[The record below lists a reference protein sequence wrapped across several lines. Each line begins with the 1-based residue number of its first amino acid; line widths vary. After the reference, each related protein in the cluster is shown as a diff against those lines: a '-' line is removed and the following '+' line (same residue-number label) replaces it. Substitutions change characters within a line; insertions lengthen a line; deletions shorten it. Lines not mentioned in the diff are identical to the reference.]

1 MQEFIVGDLCR
12 LIYKRLIISGAIA
25 AIAATCARE
34 ADSPTTVPPPNQ
46 VTPTRLATAVVSA
59 PTFTRAATSKPLP
72 PATSAPTRAAASPT
86 PARNAIIVEV
96 ENKVQSRA
104 SSNAQWKNAEV
115 NQTLPVGGEVQ
126 TVEESN
132 ARIDVSPDT
141 VVRIGENSHFVVT
154 ALSGTNNK
162 PTTTLSVIVGE
173 IWVMLNSALNGGSF
187 DVETPVG
194 VAAVRGSSV
203 GVDYDLVSDSVI
215 VSCLEGDCSL
225 RNQAGAVNLQA
236 EQETHIAR
244 RNQAPSA
251 ARAMDPARLERWRKY
266 VKESDRFISAAATRL
281 ARTWTAPGYDA
292 TRRALQTQVPR
303 SLTKVSGFET
313 RVGTLPALPTNILTR
328 IPPNQQTL
336 VATAL
341 TARAADN
348 TPIRLP
354 SLTPRP

>member
-1 MQEFIVGDLCR
+1 MHLVRQGGLGPDPLILSNRCGRGGSGDSR
-12 LIYKRLIISGAIA
+12 RGSGRFAGRPQRASARPEGTGLGAQPA
-25 AIAATCARE
+25 A
-34 ADSPTTVPPPNQ
+34 Q
-46 VTPTRLATAVVSA
+46 
-59 PTFTRAATSKPLP
+59 
-72 PATSAPTRAAASPT
+72 
-86 PARNAIIVEV
+86 PAR
-96 ENKVQSRA
+96 SRP
-104 SSNAQWKNAEV
+104 KGRKE
-115 NQTLPVGGEVQ
+115 
-126 TVEESN
+126 
-132 ARIDVSPDT
+132 RPDT
-141 VVRIGENSHFVVT
+141 IVRLGENSHFVLT
-154 ALSGTNNK
+154 GLSGTNTK

-203 GVDYDLVSDSVI
+203 SVDYDLTSDSVI

-251 ARAMDPARLERWRKY
+251 ARTMDPARLERWRKY

-281 ARTWTAPGYDA
+281 ARTWTAPGYNA
-292 TRRALQTQVPR
+292 TRNALQTQVPR

-313 RVGTLPALPTNILTR
+313 RVGTLSALPTNILTR
-328 IPPNQQTL
+328 LPPNQQTL

-341 TARAADN
+341 TARAEG
-348 TPIRLP
+348 TLIRP
-354 SLTPRP
+354 PTLTQRP

>member
-1 MQEFIVGDLCR
+1 MDNHR
-12 LIYKRLIISGAIA
+12 LSLGANIYKRLIIIGAIA

-46 VTPTRLATAVVSA
+46 ATPTRQATTVVSA
-59 PTFTRAATSKPLP
+59 PTFTRAATSTPVP
-72 PATSAPTRAAASPT
+72 PPTRAAASPT
-86 PARNAIIVEV
+86 LARSAIIIEV
-96 ENKVQSRA
+96 ENKVQSRL

-126 TVEESN
+126 TGEEGN

-141 VVRIGENSHFVVT
+141 IVRVGENSHFMVT
-154 ALSGTNNK
+154 ALSGSNNK

-203 GVDYDLVSDSVI
+203 SVDYDLASDSVI
-215 VSCLEGDCSL
+215 VSCLEGNCSL

-244 RNQAPSA
+244 RNLAPSA

-266 VKESDRFISAAATRL
+266 VKESDRFTSAAATRL

-313 RVGTLPALPTNILTR
+313 RVGTLPALATSILTR
-328 IPPNQQTL
+328 LAPNQQTL

-341 TARAADN
+341 TARAEGTIIR
-348 TPIRLP
+348 TPIF
-354 SLTPRP
+354 TQRP